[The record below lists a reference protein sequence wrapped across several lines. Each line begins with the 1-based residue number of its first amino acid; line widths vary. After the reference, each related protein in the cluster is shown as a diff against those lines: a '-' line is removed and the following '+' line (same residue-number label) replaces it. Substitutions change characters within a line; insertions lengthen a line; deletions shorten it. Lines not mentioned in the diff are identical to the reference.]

1 MKESPI
7 KYIFN
12 TLHVFKLIAQ
22 KLFRIIAHVWKI
34 VVQKDQ
40 SSVTGTQ
47 ENGIIANSA
56 GLLNTRLHKLDDVLN
71 IFLQALYSFIERLF
85 YFELI

>member
-1 MKESPI
+1 M
-7 KYIFN
+7 
-12 TLHVFKLIAQ
+12 
-22 KLFRIIAHVWKI
+22 
-34 VVQKDQ
+34 QKDQ
-40 SSVTGTQ
+40 LSVTGTQ

-56 GLLNTRLHKLDDVLN
+56 GSLNTRLHKLDDVLN